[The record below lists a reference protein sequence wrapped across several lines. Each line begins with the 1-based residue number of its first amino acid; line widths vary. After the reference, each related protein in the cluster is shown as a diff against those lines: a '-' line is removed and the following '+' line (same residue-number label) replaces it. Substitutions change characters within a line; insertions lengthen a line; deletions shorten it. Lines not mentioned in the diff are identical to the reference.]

1 MQGKSTKRFSRRRRD
16 TTETVVA
23 PSVPRLG
30 LEIAPGHA
38 QVRLAARPSPTWRPS
53 QVGLGGAPSRTW
65 PAPQVRLGRYASR
78 TWPRAQVGVGPRPRR
93 GARQVSV
100 HACPQRLRPGVP
112 ATLAAR
118 SLAECV
124 WRQRAVAAKDQVP
137 SRRGRRLPAHTASLA
152 LQWMTSPRHPS
163 TRPERREPA
172 SGRSQSTGRRLP
184 SRQRWHAADCT
195 PHAVCGVEAHGARAP
210 IVECPRGS
218 RVPSSP
224 GAVGSSPLRRL
235 WRCAEARVAESRWP
249 AQTVPLEPP
258 APRAA
263 AAGAGWPHGRW
274 LAVGRAVRQRGATS
288 AGGALRPMRE
298 RPAPCAS
305 TRVATRAPLASDRE
319 SGTGRDG
326 GRRAAMCAAWA
337 AVRAGPARAP
347 CARGGFWRR
356 RRARRPLC
364 GLPRR
369 VASRC
374 RAPESRIRC
383 AFQETHHCWGHAG
396 GGKCIQH
403 HK

>member
-1 MQGKSTKRFSRRRRD
+1 
-16 TTETVVA
+16 
-23 PSVPRLG
+23 
-30 LEIAPGHA
+30 
-38 QVRLAARPSPTWRPS
+38 
-53 QVGLGGAPSRTW
+53 
-65 PAPQVRLGRYASR
+65 
-78 TWPRAQVGVGPRPRR
+78 
-93 GARQVSV
+93 
-100 HACPQRLRPGVP
+100 
-112 ATLAAR
+112 
-118 SLAECV
+118 
-124 WRQRAVAAKDQVP
+124 VP

-195 PHAVCGVEAHGARAP
+195 PHAVCGVEAHGAWAP
-210 IVECPRGS
+210 IVKCPRGS

-326 GRRAAMCAAWA
+326 GTSRDVCCVGRRAGGASTRAVCARRLLATTSGAA
-337 AVRAGPARAP
+337 AVVWSATS
-347 CARGGFWRR
+347 RR
-356 RRARRPLC
+356 VSVSRARKPNPLC
-364 GLPRR
+364 LPRNTPLL
-369 VASRC
+369 A
-374 RAPESRIRC
+374 
-383 AFQETHHCWGHAG
+383 
-396 GGKCIQH
+396 GKCIQH
-403 HK
+403 HKDGVPNLVRGTLSLLATIRIPVWIFRA